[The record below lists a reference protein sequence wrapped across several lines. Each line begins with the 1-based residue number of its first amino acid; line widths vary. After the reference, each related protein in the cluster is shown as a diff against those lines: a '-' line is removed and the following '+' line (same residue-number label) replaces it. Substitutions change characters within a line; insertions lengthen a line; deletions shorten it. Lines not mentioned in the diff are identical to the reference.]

1 MLLLFRAV
9 FSPDSEYVCVGSL
22 DGTVFIWKVS
32 DPSRLET
39 TLKEHEASVVAVAWQ
54 PAGNSLITTDKNK
67 RVIVWAD
74 I

>member
-1 MLLLFRAV
+1 
-9 FSPDSEYVCVGSL
+9 L